1 MKSRY
6 YIILVIAVV
15 ILFAAPLLLFPSA
28 DYVGADSAAEQA
40 IADQGYK
47 PWFSPIWEPPS
58 GEIETL
64 LFSLQ
69 AAIGALIIGYFVG
82 YERGKRAKNKQAPPS
97 SIVGN

>member
-6 YIILVIAVV
+6 YIVLIAIVV
-15 ILFAAPLLLFPSA
+15 VMFAAPLLFAPSA
-28 DYVGADSAAEQA
+28 EYSGSDSAAEQA
-40 IADQGYK
+40 ISDTGYK

-69 AAIGALIIGYFVG
+69 AAAGALIIGYFVG
-82 YERGKRAKNKQAPPS
+82 YERGKRAKKDIKTTQS
-97 SIVGN
+97 

>member
-1 MKSRY
+1 LFT
-6 YIILVIAVV
+6 IVV
-15 ILFAAPLLLFPSA
+15 MLFAAPLLLAPSS
-28 DYVGADSAAEQA
+28 DYGGSDSVAEQA
-40 IADQGYK
+40 ISDTGYQ

-82 YERGKRAKNKQAPPS
+82 YERGKRKKD
-97 SIVGN
+97 IKTL